1 VPSVDLYLDTPNN
14 AVNAQELFKGK
25 KGVLFSVLGAFTPGC
40 QVKHC

>member
-40 QVKHC
+40 QVKLC